1 MVFGCQSLL
10 QRSPLQIFL
19 GILAAPLVFSI
30 FIPEDKIPI
39 NAKFGFLM
47 KLRSVV
53 SLRHNMAFTKLLQK
67 GIQKFDFS
75 YSSFNALKSKKFFWP
90 DYFILVKK
98 NISAVRKS
106 NTLHLLCLATFRKSN
121 TLHLLC
127 LATFRSDYK
136 QDQCNTITSASFQQQ
151 EKAIRFIYF
160 VWQLLGVIISRTSVI
175 LLHRHHFYS
184 KKINEKI
191 PIVLYYISII
201 SITRK

>member
-10 QRSPLQIFL
+10 QRSPQQIFL

-75 YSSFNALKSKKFFWP
+75 FSSFNALKSKKFFWP

-136 QDQCNTITSASFQQQ
+136 QDQCNAITSASFQQQ
-151 EKAIRFIYF
+151 ENK
-160 VWQLLGVIISRTSVI
+160 
-175 LLHRHHFYS
+175 
-184 KKINEKI
+184 
-191 PIVLYYISII
+191 
-201 SITRK
+201 

>member
-1 MVFGCQSLL
+1 MESFAKKTVKWFLVVNHCCRGLHC
-10 QRSPLQIFL
+10 RFFL

-30 FIPEDKIPI
+30 SIPEDKIPI

-75 YSSFNALKSKKFFWP
+75 YSSFNTLKSKKFFWP
-90 DYFILVKK
+90 DYFILVNK
-98 NISAVRKS
+98 NISAVRKAIRF
-106 NTLHLLCLATFRKSN
+106 NTLQYASIRFIYFV

-136 QDQCNTITSASFQQQ
+136 
-151 EKAIRFIYF
+151 
-160 VWQLLGVIISRTSVI
+160 
-175 LLHRHHFYS
+175 
-184 KKINEKI
+184 
-191 PIVLYYISII
+191 
-201 SITRK
+201 